1 MAGQTS
7 REVSSALSMKLQQMR
22 GPSQEEFRENL
33 EKAAVTEILL
43 AAMSR
48 GTVMMIDLNF
58 QAYEEAGVVHV
69 RPTME
74 TCPGTCSGGR
84 SAIVYGAGPAI
95 RDYMNSIGAEAV
107 FDASPERMAPSLV
120 NRGNRRGNARRRR
133 SCGRCPRHGRGHRM
147 AHGTA
152 RLSLIPSQIARLRAL
167 LVVGRKLF
175 PLCPLPVLLGFEKKA
190 RSPVSRRCD

>member
-120 NRGNRRGNARRRR
+120 NRGIDAGTPGAGGPVDVVRVTGAGIEWLTERPD
-133 SCGRCPRHGRGHRM
+133 CP
-147 AHGTA
+147 
-152 RLSLIPSQIARLRAL
+152 
-167 LVVGRKLF
+167 
-175 PLCPLPVLLGFEKKA
+175 
-190 RSPVSRRCD
+190 